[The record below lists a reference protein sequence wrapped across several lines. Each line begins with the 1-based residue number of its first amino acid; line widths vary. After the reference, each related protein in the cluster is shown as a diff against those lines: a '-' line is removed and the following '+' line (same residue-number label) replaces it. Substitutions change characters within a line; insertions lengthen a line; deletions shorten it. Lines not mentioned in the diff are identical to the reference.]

1 VRRDLNATLQMGD
14 AFADSNEAEAWSDE
28 NEAISNLRHPF
39 SGSERNRLF
48 LNRAGK
54 QFLDVSGLSGV
65 DSPADGRVSVWW
77 DYDRDGRQDLAV
89 INSSSPLLQVYRN
102 QITPRDTESTHG
114 FIAVRFVGGNRTTHV
129 SEQFSNRN
137 GFGAKVR
144 VKLDSQSLLREH
156 LPSQG
161 LAGQNSSVML
171 IGIGEHDT
179 VERLDI
185 TWPSGRMQSA
195 TEIAAGTAVTVYENA
210 DDRPADANPEWPP
223 GFSMNL
229 WQRQFEPSP
238 DRPNPSLAASRT
250 RLNPTVILEAAH
262 SDTDAPE
269 VLVVTTMASWCTS
282 CARHQPALN
291 ELRDSFS
298 RSDVEVVGFAAD
310 PDDPADAV
318 QEFLERYKAS
328 YPAIIDPPDELRVLI
343 DRVLAESHASDALPT
358 SIVLSKDGRVIS
370 AEGGIPTVSQLRRI
384 MRARQIS
391 TESEPKP

>member
-1 VRRDLNATLQMGD
+1 MRRDFNATLQMGD

-28 NEAISNLRHPF
+28 NEDISNLRHPF

-54 QFLDVSGLSGV
+54 QFLNVSGLSGV
-65 DSPADGRVSVWW
+65 DSPADGRVAVWF

-89 INSSSPLLQVYRN
+89 INSSSPLLQLYRN
-102 QITPRDTESTHG
+102 QIGPRDAESTHG
-114 FIAVRFVGGNRTTHV
+114 FIVVRFVGGNRTTKP

-137 GFGAKVR
+137 GLGAKVR

-171 IGIGEHDT
+171 IGIGQHKT

-185 TWPSGRMQSA
+185 TWPSGRTQSA
-195 TEIAAGTAVTVYENA
+195 NGIAAGTAVTVFENA
-210 DDRPADANPEWPP
+210 DDRPTDANPEWPP
-223 GFSMNL
+223 GFSMNR
-229 WQRQFEPSP
+229 WRRQFEPSP
-238 DRPNPSLAASRT
+238 DRTNPSLAALET
-250 RLNPTVILEAAH
+250 RLNPSAILEAVQ
-262 SDTDAPE
+262 SDSAAPE

-282 CARHQPALN
+282 CARHQPTVN
-291 ELRDSFS
+291 ELRDAFS
-298 RSDVEVVGFAAD
+298 RSEVEVVGFAAD

-318 QEFLERYKAS
+318 QEFLERHNAL
-328 YPAIIDPPDELRVLI
+328 YPAIVDPPDKLRGTI

-358 SIVLSKDGRVIS
+358 SIIVAKDGRVIS
-370 AEGGIPTVSQLRRI
+370 VEGGIPTVSQLRQVLTT
-384 MRARQIS
+384 ASNQADF
-391 TESEPKP
+391 K